1 MSANRQTKIIIYP
14 SVPIDGFT
22 KKTIIAHV
30 NYQVNDIEAFKKTL
44 AITMRLSKE
53 DPFYIIDSIK
63 IKLAQGNEY
72 QILFD
77 NFIVNC

>member
-14 SVPIDGFT
+14 TIPTEGFT

-30 NYQVNDIEAFKKTL
+30 NYQVSDIETFKKTL

-53 DPFYIIDSIK
+53 DPFYIINSIK
-63 IKLAQGNEY
+63 IKFPQGTAIKNNY
-72 QILFD
+72 KSNLM
-77 NFIVNC
+77 